1 MILRQLKKRDLAQ
14 LKQLHNEVIDS
25 LENKE
30 FFMPFTEEEFSVLL
44 NKNFSIFYGYFDKNK
59 LVAISCLF
67 LDKCEFEDVSNEL
80 GLNTSDVVKLGSCM
94 VSPKYTGNN
103 LMLSINKEL
112 IKLAKSLKYKYV
124 VTTCHPENIASSK
137 SLEKLGMINVKTID
151 INNEFLNKKY
161 KRSLWLYNL

>member
-1 MILRQLKKRDLAQ
+1 MILRQLKKSDLSQ
-14 LKQLHNEVIDS
+14 LKQLHNEVIDA
-25 LENKE
+25 LANKE

-67 LDKCEFEDVSNEL
+67 LDKCEFEDIADEL
-80 GLNTSDVVKLGSCM
+80 KLNVADVVKLGSCM
-94 VSPKYTGNN
+94 VSPKYTGDN

-112 IKLAKSLKYKYV
+112 IKLAKNLNYKYV
-124 VTTCHPENIASSK
+124 VTTSHPENIASNK
-137 SLEKLGMINVKTID
+137 SLEKLGMIKVKTIE

-161 KRSLWLYNL
+161 TRTLWLYNL